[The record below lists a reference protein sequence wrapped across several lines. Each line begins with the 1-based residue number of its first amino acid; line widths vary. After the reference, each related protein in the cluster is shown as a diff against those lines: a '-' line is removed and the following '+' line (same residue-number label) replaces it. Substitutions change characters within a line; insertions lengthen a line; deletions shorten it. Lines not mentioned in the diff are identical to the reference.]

1 MISRYPNRFANGN
14 KFFGRHTD
22 LPDDIER
29 QLVSYIL
36 KMDAR
41 CFGVTRSNVR
51 ELAYEIATIN
61 GIKHRF
67 NTEKRMTGKEW
78 EQGFRKRHPEISLRV
93 PEATSLNR
101 IKSFNKSAVDR
112 FYDLLKEID
121 DANQRTPDRIF
132 NMDETGFSIVHTP
145 SKVFAKKGR
154 HQVRAATSAERGR
167 NTTWVSCANASG
179 VYVPPRVIFPRQRIP
194 GALKN
199 GAQAGTVFSCQSKGW
214 INTELFIRWLD
225 HFIDTVHET
234 VERAESVAGARW
246 SFDPHTVY

>member
-14 KFFGRHTD
+14 KKFFSRHTD

-41 CFGVTRSNVR
+41 CFGVTRNNVR

-101 IKSFNKSAVDR
+101 IKGFNKSAVDR

-179 VYVPPRVIFPRQRIP
+179 VYVRSSSGHLPATTDPWCTEERCSSRNCILLPEQGLDQH
-194 GALKN
+194 GAVHSL
-199 GAQAGTVFSCQSKGW
+199 AG
-214 INTELFIRWLD
+214 LFHR
-225 HFIDTVHET
+225 HS
-234 VERAESVAGARW
+234 A
-246 SFDPHTVY
+246 